1 MGESV
6 EPKKKRLTMLKAL
19 LLLSLGPMLVVA
31 IVLTLF
37 GWMELSTALEED
49 VYHELIV
56 AAENLKSHY
65 EIQMAETQ
73 DHQPVY
79 DHTYIDG
86 IKDNDIEQTLFM
98 ENVRFLTSVEAAD
111 NESGRNE
118 GTTASEEIWKIVSSG
133 ETYTERNVPVNG
145 EEYYVAYVPVNGVDG
160 SVVGMAFAGKK
171 EELVKAQILAL
182 VSKLVGASILMAVIC
197 SVIVIIVAKRIQEP
211 LQIISVNLELLS
223 EGQLKAKKT
232 AKSSIA
238 EIDSIIKSRLKLSN
252 NLREIIGQ
260 VQEASQLL
268 LQGGNELQSA
278 AENTSVNADDIS
290 RAIEEVSRG
299 SVEMA
304 SDIDK
309 ASLSVSDMGD
319 KIEGIVTGI
328 TDLDHVA
335 GDMDMAGQ
343 KALQIIKE
351 LDASNERTVEAIRVV
366 AENVEA
372 TDRSVAQ
379 ITTAVGLITEIAE
392 QTNLLSL
399 NASIEAARAG
409 EVGRGFAVVANEISG
424 LAAQSND
431 SAKKIEEF
439 LAELVADSRRS
450 ITKMEEVGVLLREQ
464 QEKLRNTEKEFANV
478 ESGIQDTKNQSD
490 TVDGQAKDCDRSR
503 VQVIDIIASLSSISQ
518 QNAASTQ
525 ETTASMQELNATI
538 NLVAHQAEQVRE
550 QAASL
555 EQAMKFFRYGDS

>member
-1 MGESV
+1 M
-6 EPKKKRLTMLKAL
+6 
-19 LLLSLGPMLVVA
+19 
-31 IVLTLF
+31 
-37 GWMELSTALEED
+37 
-49 VYHELIV
+49 
-56 AAENLKSHY
+56 N
-65 EIQMAETQ
+65 
-73 DHQPVY
+73 
-79 DHTYIDG
+79 G
-86 IKDNDIEQTLFM
+86 IN
-98 ENVRFLTSVEAAD
+98 
-111 NESGRNE
+111 
-118 GTTASEEIWKIVSSG
+118 
-133 ETYTERNVPVNG
+133 
-145 EEYYVAYVPVNGVDG
+145 YYVSYVPVNGVDG
-160 SVVGMAFAGKK
+160 NVVGMAFAGKS
-171 EELVKAQILAL
+171 EELVKSQIRAL
-182 VSKLVGASILMAVIC
+182 VSKLVGASVLLAVIC
-197 SVIVIIVAKRIQEP
+197 SVIAIFVAKRMQEP

-238 EIDSIIKSRLKLSN
+238 EIDSIIRSRLKLSN

-290 RAIEEVSRG
+290 RAIEEVSKG

-335 GDMDMAGQ
+335 GNMDTAGQ

-503 VQVIDIIASLSSISQ
+503 VQVIDIIASLSAISQ